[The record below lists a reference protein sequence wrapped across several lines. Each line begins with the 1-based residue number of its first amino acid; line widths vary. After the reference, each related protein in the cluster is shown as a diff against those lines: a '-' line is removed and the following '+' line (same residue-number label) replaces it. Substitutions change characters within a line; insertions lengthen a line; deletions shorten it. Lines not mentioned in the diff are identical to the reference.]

1 MEVFQMTRNRFA
13 VPLLA
18 LTLTASGLAIARPY
32 TALAQTYSQDRSWDT
47 PPQEFKEIQRQGYH
61 DGIEGARK
69 DYDNHR
75 RPDVNN
81 RDEYRH
87 PHVPDSAKAD
97 YREGF
102 RRGYEAAMD
111 HMMEG
116 GHASH

>member
-1 MEVFQMTRNRFA
+1 MFKKHLA
-13 VPLLA
+13 VPALA
-18 LTLTASGLAIARPY
+18 FVLSASGFA
-32 TALAQTYSQDRSWDT
+32 TAQPVAPAAAFQDHDQNWET
-47 PPQEFKEIQRQGYH
+47 PPVEFREVQRQGYH

-87 PHVPDSAKAD
+87 PHVAPSLQGD

-102 RRGYEAAMD
+102 RRGYETAMD
-111 HMMEG
+111 HIM
-116 GHASH
+116 HANAPR

>member
-1 MEVFQMTRNRFA
+1 MEVFQMMRNRLA

-18 LTLTASGLAIARPY
+18 LTLTASGLAITPPY
-32 TALAQTYSQDRSWDT
+32 TAFAQSESQERSWDT

-111 HMMEG
+111 HMMEA
-116 GHASH
+116 GHGPH

>member
-1 MEVFQMTRNRFA
+1 MMRNQ
-13 VPLLA
+13 
-18 LTLTASGLAIARPY
+18 LAIPALVLAVATSGFAMAQPFAA
-32 TALAQTYSQDRSWDT
+32 TAEAAIQDHDRDHDRDWNT
-47 PPQEFKEIQRQGYH
+47 PPQEFRDIQRQGYH

-102 RRGYEAAMD
+102 RRGYDTAMD
-111 HMMEG
+111 HMMNVG
-116 GHASH
+116 PRR

>member
-1 MEVFQMTRNRFA
+1 MKKKLA
-13 VPLLA
+13 VSALAFA
-18 LTLTASGLAIARPY
+18 LTTSGFAMAQPFTAPPASAF
-32 TALAQTYSQDRSWDT
+32 QDHDWDT
-47 PPQEFKEIQRQGYH
+47 PPSDFREVQRQGFH

-87 PHVPDSAKAD
+87 PHVAPSLQSD

-102 RRGYEAAMD
+102 RRGYQTAWD
-111 HMMEG
+111 HMM
-116 GHASH
+116 HANANDGPR

>member
-1 MEVFQMTRNRFA
+1 MMRNRLA

-32 TALAQTYSQDRSWDT
+32 PVLAQPNSQDRSWDA
-47 PPQEFKEIQRQGYH
+47 PPQEFKDIQRQGYH

-87 PHVPDSAKAD
+87 PHVSDSAKAD
-97 YREGF
+97 YR
-102 RRGYEAAMD
+102 
-111 HMMEG
+111 
-116 GHASH
+116 